1 MKPMVQHRTRDRILE
16 YISACCDARGYAPSY
31 REIAAAVGLQSPS
44 SVARHVRAL
53 RDEGRVTSV
62 TSPKGRT
69 LRLKRCVELGGEDR
83 EEIQRVRI
91 ETADGG
97 IISIDCNLEKRGRDG
112 LGVSF
117 SGILDASQLKSSVSR
132 VVRCTIDNGGD

>member
-1 MKPMVQHRTRDRILE
+1 MGQHEMRDRILQ
-16 YISACCDARGYAPSY
+16 YISDRCDTDGCPPSY

-53 RDEGRVTSV
+53 QKEGKLVSV
-62 TSPKGRT
+62 HSPKGRT
-69 LRLKRCVELGGEDR
+69 LRLKRRIHMDAADSENV
-83 EEIQRVRI
+83 QRIRI

-97 IISIDCNLEKRGRDG
+97 VICLDCNLQKTKTDD

-117 SGILDASQLKSSVSR
+117 SGILDASGLKSSISR
-132 VVRCTIDNGGD
+132 VVRCSVDDGE